1 MTPDYHYPPVS
12 SNMATE
18 NPSSIDDFL
27 INSSIYRGFSWIF
40 HYHIRFP
47 EVFCQKL
54 KYYLV
59 GGFNPSEKYER
70 SQLGVLFP
78 IYGKLNLMFQTTKQ
92 LKHYTII
99 NQVLAQGGAPP
110 VVSWFIIP
118 INYRYNLHKP

>member
-1 MTPDYHYPPVS
+1 MIFSLTAPFIEDFHGS
-12 SNMATE
+12 STTTLD
-18 NPSSIDDFL
+18 SQ
-27 INSSIYRGFSWIF
+27 
-40 HYHIRFP
+40 RF
-47 EVFCQKL
+47 FCQKL